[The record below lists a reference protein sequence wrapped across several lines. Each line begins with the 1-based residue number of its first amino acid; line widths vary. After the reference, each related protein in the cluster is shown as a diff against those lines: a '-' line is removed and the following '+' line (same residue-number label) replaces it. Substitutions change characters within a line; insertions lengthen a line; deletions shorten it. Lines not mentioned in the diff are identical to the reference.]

1 MVKLRRDLMKLLNL
15 CNIMEL
21 REKKKAEIID
31 QDFLIIKQRLSG
43 GDFENK
49 ALKQLNLE
57 KEKERLEQRRLNG
70 TPVKK
75 EIFIIIL
82 QKFQRCQI
90 YNLIKISIKSNLN
103 SIKMSI
109 LGPMFIFTKMF
120 LAEMFILAD
129 SSIKFY

>member
-49 ALKQLNLE
+49 ALKQFNLE

-70 TPVKK
+70 TPVK
-75 EIFIIIL
+75 
-82 QKFQRCQI
+82 
-90 YNLIKISIKSNLN
+90 
-103 SIKMSI
+103 
-109 LGPMFIFTKMF
+109 
-120 LAEMFILAD
+120 
-129 SSIKFY
+129 

>member
-49 ALKQLNLE
+49 ALKQINLE

-70 TPVKK
+70 TPVK
-75 EIFIIIL
+75 
-82 QKFQRCQI
+82 
-90 YNLIKISIKSNLN
+90 Y
-103 SIKMSI
+103 
-109 LGPMFIFTKMF
+109 
-120 LAEMFILAD
+120 
-129 SSIKFY
+129 